1 MVSVE
6 IGAGT
11 TSDDFSAIDW
21 ANGPYFV
28 KTETDPAGGSTYSIT
43 GTSQLLSVPYALHA
57 KTADSFLGAID
68 ELDPVFGKSIA
79 SGITQA
85 DTTLW
90 NANVEETDPVFGAS
104 VAMGI
109 TGTDTTF
116 WNNKMDA
123 DVNAGTDNLMTFDGT
138 NWVAKRSI
146 VVNTGGNLAQ
156 NNMQPWLAIN
166 YIIALTGVFPSRSSI
181 HDPTI
186 GEITMFGGNFAPRN
200 WAFCSGQLLAISSNQ
215 SLFSILGTTYGGDGR
230 TTFAL
235 PDLRGRT
242 AIQQGRGPGLSDRRL
257 GHKGGSETNT
267 MSITEMPSHNHTIIY
282 Q

>member
-1 MVSVE
+1 M
-6 IGAGT
+6 
-11 TSDDFSAIDW
+11 SAITAEDTTTW
-21 ANGPYFV
+21 NNKLDSYV
-28 KTETDPAGGSTYSIT
+28 ETDPVFVISTASGIT
-43 GTSQLLSVPYALHA
+43 P
-57 KTADSFLGAID
+57 ADTIAWNNKLDSYVEI
-68 ELDPVFGKSIA
+68 DPVYDASVA

-85 DTTLW
+85 DTALW
-90 NANVEETDPVFGAS
+90 NANVDETDPVFGAS

-123 DVNAGTDNLMTFDGT
+123 DVNAGTDDLMTFDGT

-215 SLFSILGTTYGGDGR
+215 ALFSILGTTYGGDGR

-235 PDLRGRT
+235 PDMRGRT
-242 AIQQGRGPGLSDRRL
+242 AIHQGRGPGLSDRRL
-257 GHKGGSETNT
+257 GHRGGSETNT
-267 MSITEMPSHNHTIIY
+267 MTISQMPSHNHTIIY